1 MRRLLW
7 MVMCCLIPL
16 GLGAKNNDDTKE
28 TRKERPSWSEL
39 EKEKRNFLVEFIE
52 LTEEEQKDFWTWY
65 DALCEERWSIHTKFR
80 KMIKE
85 IEAKKKDRTIEEA
98 DFKRLNDLNIELNI
112 ERQQTE
118 KNYYLKLEKIL
129 SPQKISRFYEAE
141 NRFKERILKRIEK
154 KAEDRALKEGAMKKT
169 ERKEGESSRSE
180 KTPR

>member
-16 GLGAKNNDDTKE
+16 GLGAKEEDDTKE
-28 TRKERPSWSEL
+28 TRKERPTWSEL

-65 DALCEERWSIHTKFR
+65 DALCEERWSIHTRSR

-85 IEAKKKDRTIEEA
+85 FETKKKEQTIEEA
-98 DFKRLNDLNIELNI
+98 DFKRLNDFNIELNI
-112 ERQQTE
+112 ERQQIE
-118 KNYYLKLEKIL
+118 KNYYLRLEKIL

-141 NRFKERILKRIEK
+141 TRFKERILKRIEK
-154 KAEDRALKEGAMKKT
+154 KAEDRALKEGAMKRT
-169 ERKEGESSRSE
+169 ERKESELPRSE
-180 KTPR
+180 KILR